1 MSCSFLLY
9 VHHCEEKHA
18 KFVELIKHCW
28 IFRWNSW
35 PLVLCSFSLWVEDR
49 DIDCVSVLT
58 WSVHVLLT
66 AGLNGSHLLIR
77 VDVWEVLAK
86 IVTHCCK
93 IKRWWSHPRQSLP
106 DCFYSHSP
114 ASFSKLWLPICNV
127 CKTVNQNITAYVAHK
142 SDENYGKHGVIC
154 LLAGGCFHKKAFS
167 LSHRGMLLCSLQ
179 SRSLQLVRPTWVCR
193 NKVDLLMI

>member
-1 MSCSFLLY
+1 M
-9 VHHCEEKHA
+9 
-18 KFVELIKHCW
+18 
-28 IFRWNSW
+28 
-35 PLVLCSFSLWVEDR
+35 EDR

-58 WSVHVLLT
+58 WSVHALLT

-127 CKTVNQNITAYVAHK
+127 WMTIDQNIAAYVAHK
-142 SDENYGKHGVIC
+142 SDENYGQHGVIR
-154 LLAGGCFHKKAFS
+154 LIAGGCFHKKAFS
-167 LSHRGMLLCSLQ
+167 LSHRGVLVCSLQ
-179 SRSLQLVRPTWVCR
+179 SKSLQLVHPTWVCR
-193 NKVDLLMI
+193 HKVDLLMIYRSIYYQIEIFSSANLLKQWCEHRTSQRERHVESLLIYIC